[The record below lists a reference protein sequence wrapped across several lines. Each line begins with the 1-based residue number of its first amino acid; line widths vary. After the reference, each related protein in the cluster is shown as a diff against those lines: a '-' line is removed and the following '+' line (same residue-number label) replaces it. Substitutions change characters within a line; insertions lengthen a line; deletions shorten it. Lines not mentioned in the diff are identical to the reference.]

1 MKRKLLS
8 LLLVVCM
15 VLSLLPATAYA
26 AVGDLLGNS
35 PEENQALLAELEN
48 LTGQDGAAVRAL
60 LEQYGLLDEDGN
72 LVTDQAIVLDGVE
85 YTLEE
90 IEAMLEAP
98 DTDLS
103 RKATV
108 DGVPISLGD
117 LQTII
122 AIERELQRIQEIY
135 FSDRVFEGESLDNLN
150 SLMGQLQ
157 AEGISLMSENASLLA
172 ESGSGT
178 PIADVSGFESCAAGS
193 TVSTTIAAKA
203 GDTLSVKVTY
213 VQGLAALDSVTVKL
227 GNDSVALSSSTTSGT
242 LSYTAAAGDDTV
254 TLSVTASGATTTD
267 PYVYGTLT
275 GAVQFTNP
283 EGFVFQNGGA
293 YTDAHTVQVT
303 AAVDMP
309 DLDTTYTGH
318 QEDTTQNNLVP
329 FNDDVGI
336 DLILNSDMITSM
348 NELVTLLKETGE
360 IKDTDPTV
368 NYTISMTISQ
378 YNSKETDTPGNPY
391 YSGGVPI
398 GYMAMLGS
406 DSDGTATSSVV
417 AEPSGIST
425 TFISKLEQDPDD
437 ISGNQTWGGNYWS
450 YMWPFSQYDIDIS
463 VASPAS
469 INYQAPTKLSLMYIA
484 VAEQVVNDP
493 TLLDSLTISYYGQ
506 SVTLNNDN
514 DNPTCT
520 STTALTSGTYR
531 TGQRVPILLTF
542 DELVK
547 VNESG
552 TVMNINNKNF
562 TAADL
567 WMSNTAGTSLL
578 AWYPVQKGDG
588 VQLSITSAN
597 GITDVFGNKVSLNTT
612 VPDVTLEGLI
622 LRFAPTGLTAS
633 PYNEAT
639 GGVTFNVAVDSA
651 FDNSIANY
659 DNGET
664 APFRVVVQDGTETY
678 NREVKIVTEG
688 AASTLTTDPLIIPR
702 KQENTDYTAT
712 LQVNMGTKEKP
723 SWVDASWISTSF
735 TVPAYVDVE
744 SVTVTADEPDV
755 KELSLSESYWPTLTA
770 TLTGT
775 GGKPPTATS
784 GTWSSSDPDIATI
797 TAVEG
802 NPLQAKVTPVGKK
815 VGPVTFTFTADNGTD
830 DADNVDTDDK
840 TGTITYTV
848 TAGDSL
854 ALNIPTNS
862 ATIVTRKNAAATV
875 LWLSN
880 ADQFATDGEGNPV
893 SFTFTVKLYEG
904 CAETEAKLDEEKL
917 LETYTVTSDKN
928 SLEIPA
934 GVLSQLS
941 DGDTPAYTVRVSM
954 PHPLVEDKTVELSA
968 LAWIVVYPV
977 PAKAILTPPQN
988 LYLKDAGTVNINW
1001 AVENRDDD
1009 ATGQTVNLT
1018 ILRVQEDNS
1027 STQVCNESLEGSAGT
1042 YPLQLQPVAPG
1053 HLKDTYQVMLTVTN
1067 TGSDAPSTDSF
1078 PLYVYNGDALKLQ
1091 NSAGEDLGDTLTMD
1105 NTSKVSGTL
1114 PEDTSKI
1121 MSLRETLSLIEYVN
1135 INYKGYNWNTYL
1147 DGIKWETSDSDMVSV
1162 NYKQGG
1168 LYENIDLFDNETYL
1182 PDTIMALS
1190 STKDGKATIT
1200 ATHQK
1205 TGMSDTVT
1213 VDVTTLR
1220 DKFYLFQVSPAQE
1233 TTLRYVDGNNEEQT
1247 ATTNDQGVLA
1257 LYEPN
1262 GIASDVWLSSGN
1274 VWQNDE
1280 YMGTIYRQ
1288 NLQSGEQDATMLQL
1302 YPLNTT
1308 TLRQAAKVD
1317 LTLLKP
1323 DGSPLADTEV
1333 TLRGGVFKNGY
1344 YCETSGIGG
1353 SRSGMNGGGPDQ
1365 TDVTVKTDDTGEITV
1380 YFDATQFWS
1389 AAAGENAGTPLLSTD
1404 QIQYVLEIRNIAGDA
1419 YYPVFQ
1425 TVDASVSIEQ
1435 EMHTASGVVVLE
1447 TASEKNKPFVAHQ
1460 IVDYGLDNGSVLD
1473 VRGSTGKAGPTKA
1486 YPEATLV
1493 TTMFLWG
1500 VDSADAQNCDLKITD
1515 ENGYIPAG
1523 QTSTLSRYPF
1533 TTIPVVENT
1542 ITLSAE
1548 TMTASGWIP
1557 EGKDMGVKARLTS
1570 GGSLLRE
1577 ITLPFRVMDLTK
1589 IPEVTEDEN
1598 VSQMLVTLTDS
1609 SKVNEA
1615 SFGGTNNAIMK
1626 GLNGVLN
1633 DISGPI
1639 DTSVFK
1645 MIITPTNDPTV
1656 FNALIWGGKDKLG
1669 LEDMEYNEDGISFQS
1684 NYLEGEFD
1692 VSRPGR
1698 SDLSQMAQGTYIG
1711 NTIQENV
1718 KMTSR
1723 DMEFKYQLTGYYEAQ
1738 IRYNL
1743 DNQKWE
1749 LYTTGGGFTAGVGV
1763 GIGFTANT
1771 MVGPVPVTGSF
1782 GIGGAIQLDF
1792 KTAVRYSQQGNNI
1805 WSDPDAT
1812 AVNDY
1817 LTNLRIVAYV
1827 NAFGGVGFDFS
1838 VIALKIGLY
1847 GELSFDSQNKFLSRT
1862 YLADSA
1868 ARQLNGQHLQT
1879 TGEVGIK
1886 FVAKFLLISYETNL
1900 VSAGFSAGASFG
1912 QWDTIENYW
1921 NSATTGLSVASLR
1934 SMAAQNAMAVA
1945 SASATLQSLDYLD
1958 TYARTWGQ
1966 PQARMALYSL
1976 DASNGLDNL
1985 QSNANPNS
1993 YPEISDDGQVLVYV
2007 NDGYDHDKNPTPSI
2021 YDSRAH
2027 YSTLSGSSYSDS
2039 AAIADPGAGTA
2050 DAFAGYGDS
2059 DVDIAGSSSFAA
2071 AAWVRMSSDLPG
2083 KDGGDPVTV
2092 EEQNLL
2098 MNGTEIVASVYTDDG
2113 WTSQRLTTNGTPDL
2127 APAVASNGK
2136 DQAVVFWRSVYSSDP
2151 DNVLGFT
2158 SRDSILYSVY
2168 KNGSW
2173 SDAKTLYNG
2182 SNGSVKALEAAMLP
2196 DGTAIA
2202 VYTLDKSGAGETDPT
2217 KNYEV
2222 GYTIVKASDGA
2233 IGTTMLATSDS
2244 YLDENPQ
2251 VVSASFGTG
2260 SDRFVIAWH
2269 SLRDGVSDIQMR
2281 AVDENGVMSNS
2292 FPASL
2297 SEITSDG
2304 SATVSAS
2311 FRLAAL
2317 NNSYRDVTNLTV
2329 IWDETVEDHSVL
2341 KAARLRS
2348 DGGTG
2353 YVLSAPMELATLGAH
2368 TMADHFE
2375 AYVSSENQV
2384 KAIIQATQY
2393 GGSLTE
2399 IDTDIPQ
2406 TTLYTATSDFA
2417 LDAVEV
2423 EAIVPDYENLAL
2435 GSLMAVQFVIRNTGL
2450 NNVEGLTVTMDSGET
2465 ATLDQSLLP
2474 NQSATLTVLHQ
2485 IDNDAVKDA
2494 SYTVTTDGGAIQSGT
2509 VYLDYP
2515 DIGIS
2520 RMEVVKEEAGKRTIS
2535 MTLYNASPATLAGNK
2550 DRTVKLAFYTDDLRT
2565 KAASGIESKTAGVA
2579 IDNTDKNILVIS
2591 GEEALKRIDAGS
2603 FTLELT
2609 YDLGSYVKAQG
2620 LEEIPSNGVYLYADL
2635 WTEGKVGDQSGTQ
2648 QLMEYSSSDN
2658 QKALP
2663 LSGALARTGQAT
2675 TLNVDLSADSEGK
2688 TVATVT
2694 LKNNSMKTYT
2704 GTRLA
2709 ASLLG
2714 ANGELL
2720 ETKLTTI
2727 TDELP
2732 GETSSTSTVNFSQSG
2747 SRVVVTAYT
2756 PGTDILT
2763 FDGLP
2768 VSMDDFTP
2776 AEDGTLTCSISG
2788 ISANGTLVTAVS
2800 GSGGKVSI
2808 NGTES
2813 DDVGS
2818 LYVPIGIGETVITV
2832 NIGSN
2837 TYVLHI
2843 TSAHSSSGG
2852 GGVSSY
2858 KITVESSDHGK
2869 VTADRSSSR
2878 AGATV
2883 TLTAVPED
2891 GYRLASLT
2899 VTGKDGKTVTLNDKG
2914 DGSYTFTMPASA
2926 VTVKATFGE
2935 ISSDTL
2941 PFVDVSLDS
2950 WYYDGAA
2957 YVYEK
2962 GLMNGTSATT
2972 FSPDMTTSRAMIATI
2987 LWRLEGS
2994 PVVDYAM
3001 MFDDV
3006 DPVSWYG
3013 EAVRWAA
3020 SEGIVNGYGNNQFGP
3035 NDPITREQMAAMLY
3049 RYAQYQEYDVSVGEN
3064 ANILSYTDADQLG
3077 TWAVSAM
3084 QWACGAGIING
3095 TGDGSTLSPQG
3106 QATRAQAA
3114 VMLMRFCDGYVTW

>member
-1 MKRKLLS
+1 MRKRFLS
-8 LLLVVCM
+8 LLLTVCM
-15 VLSLLPATAYA
+15 TLSLLSAPAYA
-26 AVGDLLGNS
+26 AVGNLLRNS
-35 PEENQALLAELEN
+35 PEENLALLEELEN

-72 LVTDQAIVLDGVE
+72 LVTDQSIVLNGTE
-85 YTLEE
+85 YTLQE
-90 IEAMLEAP
+90 IEALLSDP

-103 RKATV
+103 QIGYV
-108 DGVPISLGD
+108 DGLPIALGD
-117 LQTII
+117 LATII
-122 AIERELQRIQEIY
+122 AIERELQRIQETY
-135 FSDRVFEGESLDNLN
+135 FSDRVFEGEAVDNLN
-150 SLMGQLQ
+150 SLMNQLQ
-157 AEGISLMSENASLLA
+157 SQGISLMSENAALLA
-172 ESGSGT
+172 ETGSGT
-178 PIADVSGFESCAAGS
+178 RMADVSGFGSCAAGN

-203 GDTLSVKVTY
+203 GDTLSVDVSY
-213 VQGLAALDSVTVKL
+213 AQGLANLDSVTVTL
-227 GNDSVALSSSTTSGT
+227 GSEIVTLNSTTTSGE
-242 LSYTAAAGDDTV
+242 LSYSASTDGDV
-254 TLSVTASGATTTD
+254 TLSVQAGSTSSAASHL
-267 PYVYGTLT
+267 YGDLT
-275 GAVQFTNP
+275 GAVHFTNP
-283 EGFVFQNGGA
+283 AGFVFWDGNA
-293 YTDAHTVQVT
+293 YTDAFTLKVYKNM
-303 AAVDMP
+303 ALP
-309 DLDTTYTGH
+309 DLSTSIRSTS
-318 QEDTTQNNLVP
+318 VP
-329 FNDDVGI
+329 YFQGSNVAQMDWNSGI
-336 DLILNSDMITSM
+336 DVVLDQTSLVQPMEALIQRIYEAKTNKTGFVAQYDV
-348 NELVTLLKETGE
+348 ELE
-360 IKDTDPTV
+360 
-368 NYTISMTISQ
+368 MSQ
-378 YNSKETDTPGNPY
+378 YNSNNTSLFYFAVNGNTSSGDNKTVIPTPAD
-391 YSGGVPI
+391 VPI
-398 GYMAMLGS
+398 LRITRIQQS
-406 DSDGTATSSVV
+406 DSSLEPAQSQYMQDGTPYPLTVTA
-417 AEPSGIST
+417 
-425 TFISKLEQDPDD
+425 
-437 ISGNQTWGGNYWS
+437 
-450 YMWPFSQYDIDIS
+450 
-463 VASPAS
+463 
-469 INYQAPTKLSLMYIA
+469 QAIQNSDNSFNVMDSFTLSYIA
-484 VAEQVVNDP
+484 
-493 TLLDSLTISYYGQ
+493 TYGADGNNPQ
-506 SVTLNNDN
+506 PITSVTVNFYYHEITLANDG

-520 STTALTSGTYR
+520 SATALTGGTYR

-547 VNESG
+547 VNESS
-552 TVMNINNKNF
+552 TVMNINGKNF

-567 WMSNTAGTSLL
+567 WMDNTAGTSLL
-578 AWYPVQKGDG
+578 AWYPVQKSDG
-588 VQLSITSAN
+588 ADLKITSAT
-597 GITDVFGNKVSLNTT
+597 GITDVFGNEVSINTT
-612 VPDVTLEGLI
+612 VPDVELESLI
-622 LRFAPTGLTAS
+622 LRFAPTALTAGA
-633 PYNEAT
+633 YDEET
-639 GGVTFNVAVDSA
+639 GVTFNVDVDPV

-664 APFRVVVQDGTETY
+664 APFQVVVQDGTKTY
-678 NREVKIVTEG
+678 TSEVKIVHDG
-688 AASTLTTDPLIIPR
+688 AASTLTTDPLTIPR
-702 KQENTDYTAT
+702 KQEDAAYTAT
-712 LQVNMGTKEKP
+712 LQVNEGTKKAP
-723 SWVDASWISTSF
+723 SWVDVFWISGSF
-735 TVPAYVDVE
+735 TVPAYVNVD
-744 SVTVTADEPDV
+744 SVTVTADKPEIT
-755 KELSLSESYWPTLTA
+755 ELSLSEEYWPTLTA
-770 TLTGT
+770 QVTGT
-775 GGKPPTATS
+775 DGKAPTATS
-784 GTWSSSDPDIATI
+784 GTWESSNTDIATI

-802 NPLQAKVTPVGKK
+802 NPLQATVSPTGKK

-830 DADNVDTDDK
+830 DVDTDDK
-840 TGTITYTV
+840 DGSITYTV
-848 TAGDSL
+848 VAGNSL

-875 LWLSN
+875 IWSSN
-880 ADQFATDGEGNPV
+880 AGLQEGV
-893 SFTFTVKLYEG
+893 GDFTYTIQVFLG
-904 CAETEAKLDEEKL
+904 NFDTEAELTGEPVY
-917 LETYTVTSDKN
+917 ETTAGKDQN
-928 SLEIPA
+928 SITIPA
-934 GVLSQLS
+934 DVLSRLS
-941 DGDTPAYTVRVSM
+941 TGDIPAYTVRVSM
-954 PHPLVEDKTVELSA
+954 PHPNVSDASVELSA
-968 LAWIVVYPV
+968 LAWIVVQPV
-977 PAKAILTPPQN
+977 PAKAVLTPPTS
-988 LYLKDAGTVNINW
+988 LYLKDTDGTVAINW
-1001 AVENRDDD
+1001 AVENRDAE

-1018 ILRVQEDNS
+1018 ILRVEEDNS
-1027 STQVCNESLEGSAGT
+1027 SSPVYNENLQGSSGT
-1042 YPLQLQPVAPG
+1042 YELTLQSVKDNY
-1053 HLKDTYQVMLTVTN
+1053 LKDTYQVMLTVTN
-1067 TGSDAPSTDSF
+1067 PGDAPSTDSF
-1078 PLYVYNGDALKLQ
+1078 PLYVYNGDALKIQ
-1091 NSAGEDLGDTLTMD
+1091 DSQGNDLPSLTMD
-1105 NTSKVSGTL
+1105 NTSKVSGGL
-1114 PEDTSKI
+1114 PTNTSAI
-1121 MSLRETLSLIEYVN
+1121 MDLRQTLSLIEYVN
-1135 INYKGYNWNTYL
+1135 INYEDYNWNTYL
-1147 DGIKWETSDSDMVSV
+1147 DGIEWITDNDDVVSV

-1168 LYENIDLFDNETYL
+1168 LYENISLFGDQTYL
-1182 PDTIMALS
+1182 PNTTMALS
-1190 STKDGKATIT
+1190 STVDGTATIT
-1200 ATHQK
+1200 ATHAK
-1205 TGMSDTVT
+1205 TGMSDTVK

-1220 DKFYLFQVSPAQE
+1220 NKFYLFQVSPAQE
-1233 TTLRYVDGNNEEQT
+1233 TTLRYVDGKGEEQT
-1247 ATTNDQGVLA
+1247 ATTNEQGVLA

-1262 GIASDVWLSSGN
+1262 GIDSDVWLSSGN

-1280 YMGTIYRQ
+1280 YMGTIYQ
-1288 NLQSGEQDATMLQL
+1288 QDLQSGEQDATMLQL

-1323 DGSPLADTEV
+1323 DGSPLADTAV
-1333 TLRGGVFKNGY
+1333 TLRGGVFKNGS

-1365 TDVTVKTDDTGEITV
+1365 ADVTVKTNETGEITV

-1389 AAAGENAGTPLLSTD
+1389 AAAGENKDTPLLSTD
-1404 QIQYVLEIRNIAGDA
+1404 QIQYVLEIRDIADDT

-1435 EMHTASGVVVLE
+1435 EMHNASGVVVLE
-1447 TASEKNKPFVAHQ
+1447 SVDNSEKNKPFVAHQ

-1473 VRGSTGKAGPTKA
+1473 VRGSNGKAGPTKA

-1500 VDSADAQNCDLKITD
+1500 VDSADARNCDLKIAD

-1523 QTSTLSRYPF
+1523 QTSTVSRYPF

-1542 ITLSAE
+1542 ITLSEE
-1548 TMTASGWIP
+1548 TMTTSGWIP
-1557 EGKDMGVKARLTS
+1557 EGKDIGVKARLTS
-1570 GGSLLRE
+1570 GSNLLRE
-1577 ITLPFRVMDLTK
+1577 LTLPFRVMDLTK

-1598 VSQMLVTLTDS
+1598 VSQMLVTLTES
-1609 SKVNEA
+1609 SATGAAEFSGN
-1615 SFGGTNNAIMK
+1615 GNTIMN
-1626 GLNGVLN
+1626 GLSGVLN

-1669 LEDMEYNEDGISFQS
+1669 LEDLEYNEDGISFQS

-1763 GIGFTANT
+1763 GIGFTVNT

-1900 VSAGFSAGASFG
+1900 VSAGFSAGESFG

-1921 NSATTGLSVASLR
+1921 NSATTGLSTVSLR
-1934 SMAAQNAMAVA
+1934 RMAAQNAMAVA

-1958 TYARTWGQ
+1958 AYARTWGQ

-2007 NDGYDHDKNPTPSI
+2007 NDGYDRDKNPTPSI

-2027 YSTLSGSSYSDS
+2027 FSTLSGSSYSDS
-2039 AAIADPGAGTA
+2039 AAIADPGAGTD

-2202 VYTLDKSGAGETDPT
+2202 VYTLDKSGTGETDPT

-2269 SLRDGVSDIQMR
+2269 SLRDGVSDIQML
-2281 AVDENGVMSNS
+2281 AVDQNGVMSNS

-2297 SEITSDG
+2297 SEITGDG

-2317 NNSYRDVTNLTV
+2317 NGSYRDVTNLTV

-2348 DGGTG
+2348 NGGTG
-2353 YVLSAPMELATLGAH
+2353 YVLSAPMELATLEAR

-2375 AYVSSENQV
+2375 AYVSGDNQV
-2384 KAIIQATQY
+2384 KAVIQATQY
-2393 GGSLTE
+2393 SG
-2399 IDTDIPQ
+2399 DVDDMVTDIPQ
-2406 TTLYTATSDFA
+2406 TKLYTATSDFA

-2435 GSLMAVQFVIRNTGL
+2435 GSLVAVQFVIRNTGL
-2450 NNVEGLTVTMDSGET
+2450 KNVEGLTVTMGNGET
-2465 ATLDQSLLP
+2465 ATLDQILLP
-2474 NQSATLTVLHQ
+2474 NQSATLTVMHQ
-2485 IDNDAVKDA
+2485 IGDDAVEDA
-2494 SYTVTTDGGAIQSGT
+2494 SYTVTAGNSAIQKTGT

-2520 RMEVVKEEAGKRTIS
+2520 RMEVVKEETGKRTIS

-2550 DRTVKLAFYTDDLRT
+2550 GRTVKLAFYTDGLRT
-2565 KAASGIESKTAGVA
+2565 EAAGGIETNTAGVA
-2579 IDNTDKNILVIS
+2579 VDTTDKNMLTIS

-2620 LEEIPSNGVYLYADL
+2620 LEEIPGEGVYLYADA
-2635 WTEGKVGDQSGTQ
+2635 WAEGQIGSQTTTQ
-2648 QLMEYSSSDN
+2648 RLPEYSSSDN

-2663 LSGALARTGQAT
+2663 LSGALARTGQTT

-2688 TVATVT
+2688 TAAIVT
-2694 LKNNSMKTYT
+2694 LKNNSLKTYT
-2704 GTRLA
+2704 GTQLV
-2709 ASLLG
+2709 ASLLD
-2714 ANGELL
+2714 ANGVLL
-2720 ETKLTTI
+2720 ETQLTTI
-2727 TDELP
+2727 PNELP
-2732 GETSSTSTVNFSQSG
+2732 GETSSTSPVNFGQAG

-2756 PGTDILT
+2756 PGTDVLT
-2763 FDGLP
+2763 FEGLP
-2768 VSMDDFTP
+2768 VSMDNFTP
-2776 AEDGTLTCSISG
+2776 QEDGTLTCSISG
-2788 ISANGTLVTAVS
+2788 ISANGTLVTAIS
-2800 GSGGKVSI
+2800 GNGEKVSI

-2813 DDVGS
+2813 DDDVGS
-2818 LYVPIGIGETVITV
+2818 LYVPIGVGETEITV
-2832 NIGSN
+2832 TIGSK
-2837 TYVLHI
+2837 TYVLYI
-2843 TSAHSSSGG
+2843 TSTHTASGG
-2852 GGVSSY
+2852 DSTASY
-2858 KITVESSDHGK
+2858 KIAVAPTANGE
-2869 VTADRSSSR
+2869 VTASGTSAVRGS
-2878 AGATV
+2878 TV
-2883 TLTAVPED
+2883 TLTVKPD
-2891 GYRLASLT
+2891 SGYRLDTLT
-2899 VTGKDGKTVTLNDKG
+2899 VTTSTGEPVKLTEKG
-2914 DGSYTFTMPASA
+2914 DGSYTFTMPAGS
-2926 VTVKATFGE
+2926 VTIKAAFAE
-2935 ISSDTL
+2935 ITGGGL
-2941 PFVDVSLDS
+2941 PFVDVPRDS
-2950 WYYDGAA
+2950 WYYDGVA
-2957 YVYEK
+2957 YAYEK
-2962 GLMNGTSATT
+2962 GLMNGTGATT

-2994 PVVDYAM
+2994 PVVNYAM
-3001 MFDDV
+3001 RFDDV
-3006 DPVSWYG
+3006 DAGSWYG

-3020 SEGIVNGYGNNQFGP
+3020 SEGIVNGYGSNSFGP
-3035 NDPITREQMAAMLY
+3035 DDPITREQMATMLY
-3049 RYAQYQEYDVSVGEN
+3049 RYAQYKKYDVSVGEN
-3064 ANILSYTDADQLG
+3064 TNILSYADSDQLG
-3077 TWAVSAM
+3077 EWAVPAM
-3084 QWACGAGIING
+3084 QWACGAGLING

-3114 VMLMRFCDGYVTW
+3114 VMLMRFCENEVTW

>member
-8 LLLVVCM
+8 LLLVFCM
-15 VLSLLPATAYA
+15 ALSLLPATAYA

-35 PEENQALLAELEN
+35 PAENQALLEELEN

-90 IEAMLEAP
+90 IEAMLEDP

-117 LQTII
+117 LKTII

-150 SLMGQLQ
+150 NLMGQLQ
-157 AEGISLMSENASLLA
+157 TEGISLMSENASLLA
-172 ESGSGT
+172 EPGSGT
-178 PIADVSGFESCAAGS
+178 PIADVSGFESCGAGS

-203 GDTLSVKVTY
+203 GDTLSVGVSY
-213 VQGLAALDSVTVKL
+213 DPGLAKLDSVTVKL
-227 GNDSVALSSSTTSGT
+227 GGSSVTLNSTTSSET
-242 LSYTAAAGDDTV
+242 LSYTATEENETV
-254 TLSVTASGATTTD
+254 TLSVQADSSSSAASHL
-267 PYVYGTLT
+267 YGDLT
-275 GAVQFTNP
+275 GAVHFTNP
-283 EGFVFQNGGA
+283 SGFVFRSGDA
-293 YTDAHTVQVT
+293 YTDAFTLRVYKNVT
-303 AAVDMP
+303 MP
-309 DLDTTYTGH
+309 DLSTTYTGH
-318 QEDTTQNNLVP
+318 QGDTTQNNLVP
-329 FNDDVGI
+329 FDDNVGI

-348 NELVTLLKETGE
+348 SDLITLLKETGE
-360 IKDTDPTV
+360 IKDTDPPV

-378 YNSKETDTPGNPY
+378 YNSKKHYDPGNPY
-391 YSGGVPI
+391 PGWVAI
-398 GYMAMLGS
+398 GYAAMTGE
-406 DSDGTATSSVV
+406 TTSFVV
-417 AEPSGIST
+417 AEPSGMSIRSISR
-425 TFISKLEQDPDD
+425 IEQDPDD
-437 ISGNQTWGGNYWS
+437 LDGKETWGQYS
-450 YMWPFSQYDIDIS
+450 FYMWPSSEYDIDIS

-469 INYQAPTKLSLMYIA
+469 VNYQVPTKFSLMHIA
-484 VAEQVVNDP
+484 VAEQDGNDP
-493 TLLDSLTISYYGQ
+493 TPLDSLTISYYGQ
-506 SVTLNNDN
+506 SITLNDDN

-520 STTALTSGTYR
+520 ATALTGGTYR

-547 VNESG
+547 VNSNM
-552 TVMNINNKNF
+552 VMNINGKNF

-578 AWYPVQKGDG
+578 AWYPVQKSDNKE
-588 VQLSITSAN
+588 LSITSAT
-597 GITDVFGNKVSLNTT
+597 GITDVFGNGVSINTKVA
-612 VPDVTLEGLI
+612 DVTLESLI
-622 LRFAPTGLTAS
+622 LRFAPTGLTAGA
-633 PYNEAT
+633 YDEET
-639 GGVTFNVAVDSA
+639 GVTFTVDVDSD

-659 DNGET
+659 DKGET
-664 APFRVVVQDGTETY
+664 APFRVVVQDGNDTY
-678 NREVKIVTEG
+678 TREVKIVNETF
-688 AASTLTTDPLIIPR
+688 TTDPLTIPR
-702 KQENTDYTAT
+702 KQEDTTYTAT
-712 LQVNMGTKEKP
+712 LQVNEGSKDRP
-723 SWVDASWISTSF
+723 NWVDASWISDSF
-735 TVPAYVDVE
+735 TVPAYVNVE

-755 KELSLSESYWPTLTA
+755 TELSLSEDYWPTLTA
-770 TLTGT
+770 EVKGAE
-775 GGKPPTATS
+775 GKPPTATS
-784 GTWSSSDPDIATI
+784 GTWSSSDTDIATI

-830 DADNVDTDDK
+830 NVDTDDK
-840 TGTITYTV
+840 WGSVTYTV

-880 ADQFATDGEGNPV
+880 ANQFAQDDQGNPV
-893 SFTFTVKLYEG
+893 SFTFTVKLYQG
-904 CAETEAKLDEEKL
+904 YAETEADLDEANL
-917 LETYTVTSDKN
+917 METYTVDSDKN

-934 GVLSQLS
+934 GVLYQLS
-941 DGDTPAYTVRVSM
+941 TGDTPAYTVRVSM
-954 PHPLVEDKTVELSA
+954 PHPLVEDETVELSA
-968 LAWIVVYPV
+968 LAWIVVQPV
-977 PAKAILTPPQN
+977 PAKAVLTPPEN
-988 LYLKDAGTVNINW
+988 LYLQDTAGPVTIHW
-1001 AVENRDDD
+1001 AVENRDET
-1009 ATGQTVNLT
+1009 ATGQSVNLT
-1018 ILRVQEDNS
+1018 VLRVQEDNS
-1027 STQVCNESLEGSAGT
+1027 STEVCDQALTGASGT
-1042 YPLQLQPVAPG
+1042 YELNLLPVQEAC
-1053 HLKDTYQVMLTVTN
+1053 LKDTYQVMLTVTN
-1067 TGSDAPSTDSF
+1067 AGDDAPSTDSF
-1078 PLYVYNGDALKLQ
+1078 PLYVYNGDALRLQ
-1091 NSAGEDLGDTLTMD
+1091 NSDGNDLGDTLTMD
-1105 NTSKVSGTL
+1105 NTSKVSGEL
-1114 PEDTSKI
+1114 PQSTSGI
-1121 MSLRETLSLIEYVN
+1121 MELRQTLSLIEYVN
-1135 INYKGYNWNTYL
+1135 INYKNYNWNTYL

-1205 TGMSDTVT
+1205 TGMSDSVT
-1213 VDVTTLR
+1213 VDVNTLR
-1220 DKFYLFQVSPAQE
+1220 NKFYLFQVSPAQK
-1233 TTLRYVDGNNEEQT
+1233 TTLRYVDGNGTEQT

-1302 YPLNTT
+1302 YPLNTI

-1323 DGSPLADTEV
+1323 DGSPLADTDV
-1333 TLRGGVFKNGY
+1333 TVRGGVFKNGH

-1365 TDVTVKTDDTGEITV
+1365 TDVTLTTDDTGEITV

-1389 AAAGENAGTPLLSTD
+1389 AAAGENAGTQLLSTD

-1447 TASEKNKPFVAHQ
+1447 AADASEKNKPFVAHQ
-1460 IVDYGLDNGSVLD
+1460 IVDYGLDNGAVLD

-1500 VDSADAQNCDLKITD
+1500 MDSADARDCDLKITD

-1523 QTSTLSRYPF
+1523 QTSSLSRYPF
-1533 TTIPVVENT
+1533 TAIPVVENT

-1548 TMTASGWIP
+1548 TMTASGWLP

-1577 ITLPFRVMDLTK
+1577 LTLPFRVMDLTK

-1598 VSQMLVTLTDS
+1598 VSQMLVTLTES

-1615 SFGGTNNAIMK
+1615 DFGGTNNAIMK

-1645 MIITPTNDPTV
+1645 MIVTPTNDPTV
-1656 FNALIWGGKDKLG
+1656 FNALIWGGRDKLG
-1669 LEDMEYNEDGISFQS
+1669 LEDMDYNEDGISFQS

-1743 DNQKWE
+1743 ENQKWE

-1763 GIGFTANT
+1763 GIGFTANA

-1879 TGEVGIK
+1879 SGEVGIK

-1921 NSATTGLSVASLR
+1921 NSATTGLSAASLR
-1934 SMAAQNAMAVA
+1934 SMAAQNGMTVT

-1958 TYARTWGQ
+1958 AYARSWGQ

-1976 DASNGLDNL
+1976 DASNGLANL

-2007 NDGYDHDKNPTPSI
+2007 NDGYDSTDNPTPSI

-2027 YSTLSGSSYSDS
+2027 FSTLSNGSYSTS
-2039 AAIADPGAGTA
+2039 AAIDDPAG
-2050 DAFAGYGDS
+2050 FAGYGDS
-2059 DVDIAGSSSFAA
+2059 DVDIAGSDTFAA

-2083 KDGGDPVTV
+2083 RDGGDPVTV

-2098 MNGTEIVASVYTDDG
+2098 MNGTEIVASVYTGSG

-2127 APAVASNGK
+2127 APAVASNGAGR
-2136 DQAVVFWRSVYSSDP
+2136 AVVFWRSVYSGDP

-2168 KNGSW
+2168 DENGW
-2173 SDAKTLYNG
+2173 SDARTLYNG

-2202 VYTLDKSGAGETDPT
+2202 VYTLDKSGEGETDPT
-2217 KNYEV
+2217 RNYEV
-2222 GYTIVKASDGA
+2222 GYTIVNASDDSV
-2233 IGTTMLATSDS
+2233 GTTMLVTSDS

-2251 VVSASFGTG
+2251 VVSARFGADG

-2269 SLRDGVSDIQMR
+2269 SLRDGVSDIQML
-2281 AVDENGVMSNS
+2281 AVGKDGVMSNS

-2311 FRLAAL
+2311 FRLASL
-2317 NNSYRDVTNLTV
+2317 SGSCRDVTNLTV
-2329 IWDETVEDHSVL
+2329 IWDENAEDHSVL

-2353 YVLSAPMELATLGAH
+2353 YVLSAPMELATLDEH

-2375 AYVSSENQV
+2375 AYVSGENQV
-2384 KAIIQATQY
+2384 KAVIQATQY
-2393 GGSLTE
+2393 GGSVNE
-2399 IDTDIPQ
+2399 INTDIPQ
-2406 TTLYTATSDFA
+2406 TKLYTATSDFA

-2423 EAIVPDYENLAL
+2423 EAIVPDYDKLAL
-2435 GSLMAVQFVIRNTGL
+2435 GSLVAVQFVIRNTGL
-2450 NNVEGLTVTMDSGET
+2450 NNVENLTVTMGSGET
-2465 ATLDQSLLP
+2465 ATWEQALLP

-2485 IDNDAVKDA
+2485 IDDVVKNA
-2494 SYTVTTDGGAIQSGT
+2494 PYTITADSGVIPQTGT

-2535 MTLYNASPATLAGNK
+2535 MTLYNASPATLAGGK

-2565 KAASGIESKTAGVA
+2565 EAASSIESETDGVAASGNMLT
-2579 IDNTDKNILVIS
+2579 IS
-2591 GEEALKRIDAGS
+2591 GEEALGRIDAGS

-2620 LEEIPSNGVYLYADL
+2620 LEEIPANGVYLYADL
-2635 WTEGKVGDQSGTQ
+2635 WTEGTVGTQSGTQ
-2648 QLMEYSSSDN
+2648 RLLEYSSSDN

-2675 TLNVDLSADSEGK
+2675 TLNVDLSADSEGN
-2688 TVATVT
+2688 TVAIVT
-2694 LKNNSMKTYT
+2694 LKNNSLKTYT
-2704 GTRLA
+2704 GTQLA
-2709 ASLLG
+2709 ASLLD

-2720 ETKLTTI
+2720 ETRLTTI
-2727 TDELP
+2727 PDALP
-2732 GETSSTSTVNFSQSG
+2732 GETSSTSTVSFSQPG
-2747 SRVVVTAYT
+2747 SRVAVTAYT
-2756 PGTDILT
+2756 PGTNVLT
-2763 FDGLP
+2763 FEGLP

-2776 AEDGTLTCSISG
+2776 AEDGTLTCTVSG

-2813 DDVGS
+2813 DGVGS
-2818 LYVPIGIGETVITV
+2818 QYVPIGAGETVITV
-2832 NIGSN
+2832 TIGAA
-2837 TYVLHI
+2837 TYSLHI
-2843 TSAHSSSGG
+2843 TSTHSSGG
-2852 GGVSSY
+2852 DTPSY
-2858 KITVESSDHGK
+2858 YGITVESTGSGA
-2869 VTADRSSSR
+2869 VTASPTSAK
-2878 AGATV
+2878 AGSTI
-2883 TLTAVPED
+2883 TLTATPDD
-2891 GYRLASLT
+2891 GYRLATLT
-2899 VTGKDGKTVTLNDKG
+2899 ATNRAGGTIKLSDKG
-2914 DGSYTFTMPASA
+2914 DGTYTFTMPDSS
-2926 VTVKATFGE
+2926 VTVKATFVESG
-2935 ISSDTL
+2935 SDAL
-2941 PFVDVSLDS
+2941 PFVDVPRDG
-2950 WYYDGAA
+2950 WYHDGVS
-2957 YVYEK
+2957 YVYGK
-2962 GLMNGTSATT
+2962 GLMNGTSATA
-2972 FSPDMTTSRAMIATI
+2972 FSPDVTTSRAMIATI

-2994 PVVDYAM
+2994 PAVDYVLT
-3001 MFDDV
+3001 FDDV
-3006 DPVSWYG
+3006 DADSWYG

-3020 SEGIVNGYGNNQFGP
+3020 SQGIVTGYGNGQFGP
-3035 NDPITREQMAAMLY
+3035 DDPITREQMATMLH
-3049 RYAQYQEYDVSVGEN
+3049 RYAQYRKYDVSVGEN
-3064 ANILSYTDADQLG
+3064 TNILSYTDFDQLG
-3077 TWAVSAM
+3077 EWAVPAM

-3114 VMLMRFCDGYVTW
+3114 VMLMRFCDEYVTW

>member
-8 LLLVVCM
+8 LLLAFCM
-15 VLSLLPATAYA
+15 ALSLLPATAYA

-35 PEENQALLAELEN
+35 PAENQS
-48 LTGQDGAAVRAL
+48 L
-60 LEQYGLLDEDGN
+60 LEQLEGFTGESYEEAYALLDSLGLLDENGN
-72 LVTDQAIVLDGVE
+72 LITDQTIDLDGVE

-90 IEAMLEAP
+90 IEAMLEDP

-117 LQTII
+117 LKTII
-122 AIERELQRIQEIY
+122 AIERELQRIQEKY

-178 PIADVSGFESCAAGS
+178 PIADVSGFESCAADS
-193 TVSTTIAAKA
+193 TVRTTIAAKA

-213 VQGLAALDSVTVKL
+213 VQGLAALDSVTVTL
-227 GNDSVALSSSTTSGT
+227 GSSRVELDSTTTSGV
-242 LSYTAAAGDDTV
+242 LSYSASADGDV
-254 TLSVTASGATTTD
+254 TLSVQAGSASSAGSHL
-267 PYVYGTLT
+267 YGDLT
-275 GAVQFTNP
+275 GAVHFTDP
-283 EGFVFQNGGA
+283 SGFVFRNGDA
-293 YTDAHTVQVT
+293 YTDAHTVRLTQTVQT
-303 AAVDMP
+303 P
-309 DLDTTYTGH
+309 NLNTTITGMWIK
-318 QEDTTQNNLVP
+318 ETQNREP
-329 FNDDVGI
+329 YNDDVGI
-336 DLILNSDMITSM
+336 DLKMDQGIVDSM
-348 NELVTLLKETGE
+348 DALIDLLQATGE
-360 IKDTDPTV
+360 IKDTDSSV
-368 NYTISMTISQ
+368 NYTISTSISQ
-378 YNSKETDTPGNPY
+378 YNNKVTG
-391 YSGGVPI
+391 GGVPI
-398 GYMAMLGS
+398 TYVA
-406 DSDGTATSSVV
+406 SDGHTLSVSGEDGTTDYV
-417 AEPSGIST
+417 VLTPSTVQINSISA
-425 TFISKLEQDPDD
+425 ISNDGKESTQ
-437 ISGNQTWGGNYWS
+437 WGSYGD
-450 YMWPFSQYDIDIS
+450 YMWPNDFYDIDIN
-463 VASPAS
+463 ATSPRTAGFPVPTNIS
-469 INYQAPTKLSLMYIA
+469 LKQIN
-484 VAEQVVNDP
+484 VAEQDGNDP
-493 TLLDSLTISYYGQ
+493 TPIDITINYTQ
-506 SVTLNNDN
+506 SVTLADDN
-514 DNPTCT
+514 DNPTCQV
-520 STTALTSGTYR
+520 SASGTYR

-542 DELVK
+542 NELVK
-547 VNESG
+547 VNKSG
-552 TVMNINNKNF
+552 TVMNINGKNF

-567 WMSNTAGTSLL
+567 WMDNTAGTSLL
-578 AWYPVQKGDG
+578 AWYPVQKSDG
-588 VQLSITSAN
+588 AQLSITSAT
-597 GITDVFGNKVSLNTT
+597 GITDVFGNGVSLNTT
-612 VPDVTLEGLI
+612 LSGVELESLI
-622 LRFAPTGLTAS
+622 LRFAPTGLTAE
-633 PYNEAT
+633 YDEDTGAT
-639 GGVTFNVAVDSA
+639 FTVAVDSA

-735 TVPAYVDVE
+735 TVPAYVNVE
-744 SVTVTADEPDV
+744 SVIVTADKEGV
-755 KELSLSESYWPTLTA
+755 TELSLSEEYWPTLTA

-775 GGKPPTATS
+775 GGEPPTATS

-830 DADNVDTDDK
+830 DAEDVDTDDK

-893 SFTFTVKLYEG
+893 SFTFTVKLYKDY
-904 CAETEAKLDEEKL
+904 AETEAKLDEEKL

-941 DGDTPAYTVRVSM
+941 DGNTPAYTVRVSM

-968 LAWIVVYPV
+968 LAWIMVYPV
-977 PAKAILTPPQN
+977 PAKAILTPPEN
-988 LYLKDAGTVNINW
+988 LYLRDTAGTVNISW
-1001 AVENRDDD
+1001 AVENRDTE
-1009 ATGQTVNLT
+1009 AAGQTVNLT

-1027 STQVCNESLEGSAGT
+1027 STEVSNESLEGSAGT

-1078 PLYVYNGDALKLQ
+1078 PLYVYSGDALKLQ

-1114 PEDTSKI
+1114 PTNTSGI
-1121 MSLRETLSLIEYVN
+1121 MDLRQTLSLIEYVN
-1135 INYKGYNWNTYL
+1135 INYKAYNWNTYL

-1280 YMGTIYRQ
+1280 YMGTIYQ
-1288 NLQSGEQDATMLQL
+1288 EDLQSGEQDATMLQL

-1333 TLRGGVFKNGY
+1333 TLRGGVFKNGT

-1389 AAAGENAGTPLLSTD
+1389 AAAGENKDTPLLSTD

-1486 YPEATLV
+1486 YPEATPV

-1900 VSAGFSAGASFG
+1900 VSAGFSAGESFG

-1921 NSATTGLSVASLR
+1921 NNATTGLSVASLR
-1934 SMAAQNAMAVA
+1934 SMAAQNGMQVA

-1958 TYARTWGQ
+1958 AYARSWGQ
-1966 PQARMALYSL
+1966 PQSRMALFSL

-2007 NDGYDHDKNPTPSI
+2007 NDGHDRDKNPTPSI
-2021 YDSRAH
+2021 YDSRVH
-2027 YSTLSGSSYSDS
+2027 YSTLNGSSYSDS
-2039 AAIADPGAGTA
+2039 TAIADPGADTD

-2059 DVDIAGSSSFAA
+2059 DVDIAGSSAFSA

-2281 AVDENGVMSNS
+2281 AVDGNGVMSNS

-2311 FRLAAL
+2311 FRLATL
-2317 NNSYRDVTNLTV
+2317 SGSYRDVTNLTV

-2465 ATLDQSLLP
+2465 ATLDQILLP

-2565 KAASGIESKTAGVA
+2565 KAASGIESKTAGVTV
-2579 IDNTDKNILVIS
+2579 DNTDRNILVIS
-2591 GEEALKRIDAGS
+2591 DEEALKRIDAGS

-2635 WTEGKVGDQSGTQ
+2635 WTEGKAGDQSGTQ

-2756 PGTDILT
+2756 PGTDVLT

-2800 GSGGKVSI
+2800 GGGGKVSI

-2843 TSAHSSSGG
+2843 TSTRSSSGG
-2852 GGVSSY
+2852 GGGGTSSY

-2869 VTADRSSSR
+2869 ITADRSSSR

-2883 TLTAVPED
+2883 TLTAAPEE
-2891 GYRLASLT
+2891 GYRLTSLT
-2899 VTGKDGKTVTLNDKG
+2899 VTDKNGKTVTLNDKG

-2935 ISSDTL
+2935 ITSDTL
-2941 PFVDVSLDS
+2941 PFVDVPRDS

-2962 GLMNGTSATT
+2962 GLMNGTSTTT

-2994 PVVDYAM
+2994 PVVDYVLT
-3001 MFDDV
+3001 FDDV
-3006 DPVSWYG
+3006 DADSWYG

-3035 NDPITREQMAAMLY
+3035 DDPITREQMAAMLY

-3114 VMLMRFCDGYVTW
+3114 VMLMRFCDEYVTW